1 MVYDLQVVCPLTNDG
16 KAWFFCSKKKKRLGC
31 GFCTYEAQILHVR
44 QRIGIEDVSDPDTS
58 QIHIEYVIWCICF
71 FFSNIGCMSPQI
83 CEGHTLK
90 GKKIKIKNKKAHLIF
105 PNPKLSNQFEKAT
118 NPTQN

>member
-44 QRIGIEDVSDPDTS
+44 QRIGIEDVSDIDTPR
-58 QIHIEYVIWCICF
+58 YFPNTYRICDLVYLF
-71 FFSNIGCMSPQI
+71 FFFQI
-83 CEGHTLK
+83 SDVCPPRYVK
-90 GKKIKIKNKKAHLIF
+90 G
-105 PNPKLSNQFEKAT
+105 T
-118 NPTQN
+118 R